1 MSRSVENTD
10 SDITYTPAN
19 EWKLETCGAVSSCHS
34 TTHDGAQ
41 VKYRFPGS
49 YLRVYGTIVNI
60 TYPSSTLIT
69 HTVDNFTAKHEFLPG
84 NAYLDIYTLDTA
96 GGVHNLTITIA
107 TIPVGH
113 TFNLYRLDVRD
124 PWPTPSIVRPTPS
137 VVQPTGRKVDV
148 GATIGWSTGGAA
160 LLVIIV
166 FLLLRNHARKRKE
179 IQRQSDDD
187 TFHFI
192 IPFELYQSP
201 SKSKPIAEAEAS
213 SVSLPPVPPP
223 TPTTMTL
230 ALGLDPTP
238 IPPPPTRNV
247 PGSLLSGNTN
257 GTALP
262 SYKSRVATL
271 PPIPDLPLPPPYAS
285 VRSRVS

>member
-1 MSRSVENTD
+1 MGIPVIPNG
-10 SDITYTPAN
+10 YT
-19 EWKLETCGAVSSCHS
+19 
-34 TTHDGAQ
+34 
-41 VKYRFPGS
+41 F
-49 YLRVYGTIVNI
+49 
-60 TYPSSTLIT
+60 
-69 HTVDNFTAKHEFLPG
+69 NF
-84 NAYLDIYTLDTA
+84 YSLDIGDT
-96 GGVHNLTITIA
+96 
-107 TIPVGH
+107 
-113 TFNLYRLDVRD
+113 R
-124 PWPTPSIVRPTPS
+124 PTPSIVRPMS
-137 VVQPTGRKVDV
+137 HIINV
-148 GATIGWSTGGAA
+148 GAATGGSIAAVIA
-160 LLVIIV
+160 LLAIV
-166 FLLLRNHARKRKE
+166 VFLLRNHNRKRKE
-179 IQRQSDDD
+179 MQRHADSTVPTITRTRFFEILESRELTCSSQKA
-187 TFHFI
+187 
-192 IPFELYQSP
+192 FELYQFP

-223 TPTTMTL
+223 TPTTITL